1 MNRLLIVASGLFV
14 IAGCSQ
20 ITHKKRVHT
29 SGSGQASNNVG
40 LKEVGDTQLV
50 KELEAKLMDIPI
62 PLEVKPINSCFSQDP
77 HEDSCSLGYCVN
89 STTEDIEQFYLQE
102 MDRLGW
108 KKTFSI
114 HGFEDLIGFEKPT
127 RFSLIS
133 LRPDPKVDTIRL
145 IIFTGKR

>member
-1 MNRLLIVASGLFV
+1 MNRLLLFLSSCLFV
-14 IAGCSQ
+14 IAGCSP
-20 ITHKKRVHT
+20 HKKIVQT
-29 SGSGQASNNVG
+29 SGAGQISSNMG
-40 LKEVGDTQLV
+40 LDMHLV

-77 HEDSCSLGYCVN
+77 REDNCSLGYFVS
-89 STTEDIEQFYLQE
+89 STAKGIEQFYLQE

-114 HGFEDLIGFEKPT
+114 HGFEDLIGFEKPK
-127 RFSLIS
+127 RFCLIS
-133 LRPDPKVDTIRL
+133 LRLDSETDAIRL